1 MTRQI
6 YKLLFFMSA
15 LMLWGCSRSLT
26 GSGPKSSFATLV
38 ANTHGP
44 GAEPKNVTNKQ
55 SSI

>member
-38 ANTHGP
+38 ANTHGL
-44 GAEPKNVTNKQ
+44 GAEPKNVSNKQ